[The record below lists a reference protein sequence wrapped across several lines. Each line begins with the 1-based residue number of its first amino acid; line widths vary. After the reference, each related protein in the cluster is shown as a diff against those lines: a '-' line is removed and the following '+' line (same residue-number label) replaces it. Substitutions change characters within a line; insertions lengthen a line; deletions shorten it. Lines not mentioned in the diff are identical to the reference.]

1 MPLSILNL
9 KLNKFQGKEM
19 EERKKI
25 QMQNEPEYLVFSL
38 VLKSIFYIPQT
49 LNRIVISCAGRSCY
63 CVVRV
68 RKEFEI

>member
-9 KLNKFQGKEM
+9 KLNKCQGKEKK
-19 EERKKI
+19 ERKEI
-25 QMQNEPEYLVFSL
+25 QMQKESEYLVFSL

-49 LNRIVISCAGRSCY
+49 LNRIVIWCAGRSCY

-68 RKEFEI
+68 RKEFEM